1 MNHQEEYVLK
11 SNILKL
17 ELQSYCSSR
26 LALDT

>member
-17 ELQSYCSSR
+17 ELQSYYSR
-26 LALDT
+26 PTLDT